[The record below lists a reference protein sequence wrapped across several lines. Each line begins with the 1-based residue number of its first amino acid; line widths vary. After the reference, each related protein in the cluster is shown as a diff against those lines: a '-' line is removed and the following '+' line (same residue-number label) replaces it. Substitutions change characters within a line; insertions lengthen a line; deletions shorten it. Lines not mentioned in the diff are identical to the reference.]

1 MNRTPCVCVID
12 GATGRRQV
20 RCDSAEVRFTSIS
33 EEAARR
39 YVASGEPMDKAG
51 AYAVQGMGG
60 MFVKSIIGSPSN
72 VIGLPMHLVRQMLID
87 IGWKL

>member
-1 MNRTPCVCVID
+1 
-12 GATGRRQV
+12 
-20 RCDSAEVRFTSIS
+20 
-33 EEAARR
+33 
-39 YVASGEPMDKAG
+39 MDKAG